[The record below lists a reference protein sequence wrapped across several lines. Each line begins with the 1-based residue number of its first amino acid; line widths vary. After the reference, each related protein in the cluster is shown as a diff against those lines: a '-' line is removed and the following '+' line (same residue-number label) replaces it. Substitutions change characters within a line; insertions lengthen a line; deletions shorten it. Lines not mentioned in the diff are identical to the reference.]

1 MTSSQAPNKEAPNKE
16 GTNPKPTKPKASSR
30 AKAPRILPAEPA
42 NPFLPDLCSS
52 QSVFLLVLV
61 AELLAVLLTISA
73 SSGLQHFNWD
83 KLALISVQIQ
93 WIVVFSAVALCRLRF
108 WLGRQDHVRAGVASY
123 ALVLGIT
130 FILCIAGQWII
141 YGASGMAFV
150 GDQEFSF
157 DGWLLLNNMVIAAIL
172 SGILLRY
179 LYLQQQLRNQQQAEM
194 QARIQALQSRIRP
207 HFLFNSMNSIAS
219 LIATDPD
226 TAERVVEDLSELF
239 RASLAEPTLIPL
251 GRELE
256 LCKHYLDIE
265 QLRLGRRLQLD
276 WQVSSCNPA
285 IKIPSLM
292 MQPLVENAIFH
303 GIEPLPKGGTITV
316 KVSQNDKQLSIVISN
331 PYLLAKKNHRT
342 SEQAQRHNRMALDNI
357 RRRLTAHFGTAARLS
372 SSAENGIFTTYIFC
386 PLTL

>member
-1 MTSSQAPNKEAPNKE
+1 METVSTMTAPETDKKQPVSPVQPSS
-16 GTNPKPTKPKASSR
+16 
-30 AKAPRILPAEPA
+30 LAEPA
-42 NPFLPDLCSS
+42 NPFLPELCTS

-61 AELLAVLLTISA
+61 AELLALLLTISA
-73 SSGLQHFNWD
+73 SSGLQHFDWD
-83 KLALISVQIQ
+83 KLALISVQVQ
-93 WIVVFSAVALCRLRF
+93 WVVVFSAIALCRLRF
-108 WLGRQDHVRAGVASY
+108 WLARQSHVRAGCTSY
-123 ALVLGIT
+123 ALVLAIT
-130 FILCIAGQWII
+130 LVLSVLGQWII
-141 YGASGMAFV
+141 YGVSGMAFIEHQ
-150 GDQEFSF
+150 GFEF
-157 DGWLLLNNMVIAAIL
+157 DGWQLLNNMAIAAIL
-172 SGILLRY
+172 SGVLLRY

-239 RASLAEPTLIPL
+239 RASLAEPSLIPL
-251 GRELE
+251 ERELE

-276 WQVSSCNPA
+276 WQISNYNKD

-303 GIEPLPKGGTITV
+303 GVEPLPKGGKITV

-331 PYLLAKKNHRT
+331 PYLLVKKNHYQGGSQRH
-342 SEQAQRHNRMALDNI
+342 SEQKHNRMALDNI
-357 RRRLTAHFGTAARLS
+357 RRRLTAHFGSAARLS

-386 PLTL
+386 PLTV

>member
-1 MTSSQAPNKEAPNKE
+1 MEPGSTINRPQAATPKAPE
-16 GTNPKPTKPKASSR
+16 PKPAQQF
-30 AKAPRILPAEPA
+30 APAGEPV
-42 NPFLPDLCSS
+42 NPFLPELCSS

-61 AELLAVLLTISA
+61 AELLALLLTISA
-73 SSGLQHFNWD
+73 SSGLQHFDWD
-83 KLALISVQIQ
+83 KLALISVQVQ
-93 WIVVFSAVALCRLRF
+93 WVVVFSAIALCRMRF
-108 WLGRQDHVRAGVASY
+108 WLARQTRLRAGCVSY
-123 ALVLGIT
+123 ATVLAITLVLSVI
-130 FILCIAGQWII
+130 GQWII
-141 YGASGMAFV
+141 YGVSGMAFIEYQ
-150 GDQEFSF
+150 DFQFN
-157 DGWLLLNNMVIAAIL
+157 GWRLLNNMVIAAIL

-219 LIATDPD
+219 LIATEPD

-239 RASLAEPTLIPL
+239 RASLAEPSLIPL
-251 GRELE
+251 ERELE

-265 QLRLGRRLQLD
+265 QLRLGRRLQVD
-276 WQVSSCNPA
+276 WQIGTYNKD

-303 GIEPLPKGGTITV
+303 GVEPLPKGGKITV
-316 KVSQNDKQLSIVISN
+316 KVSQNDRQLSIVISN
-331 PYLLAKKNHRT
+331 PYLLVKKKQHQDDN
-342 SEQAQRHNRMALDNI
+342 SQRHNRMALDNI

-386 PLTL
+386 PLKV

>member
-1 MTSSQAPNKEAPNKE
+1 MNAPDNETSIRPTPEAPTGGNV
-16 GTNPKPTKPKASSR
+16 R
-30 AKAPRILPAEPA
+30 ATRAEPTT
-42 NPFLPDLCSS
+42 PFLPDLCSS

-73 SSGLQHFNWD
+73 SSGVQHFNWD
-83 KLALISVQIQ
+83 KLALISVQVQ
-93 WIVVFSAVALCRLRF
+93 WVVVVSAIALCHLRF
-108 WLGRQDHVRAGVASY
+108 WLGQQSHVRAGCFSY
-123 ALVLGIT
+123 ALVLAIT
-130 FILCIAGQWII
+130 LVLCIAGQWII
-141 YGASGMAFV
+141 YGASGLAFMD
-150 GDQEFSF
+150 DQEFSF
-157 DGWLLLNNMVIAAIL
+157 DGWLLLNNMAIAAIL

-219 LIATDPD
+219 LISTEPE

-251 GRELE
+251 ERELS

-265 QLRLGRRLQLD
+265 RLRLGRRLQVD
-276 WQVSSCNPA
+276 WQISSYNPQL
-285 IKIPSLM
+285 KIPSLM
-292 MQPLVENAIFH
+292 LQPLVENAIFH

-316 KVSQNDKQLSIVISN
+316 KVSQNDKQLSIVITN
-331 PYLLAKKNHRT
+331 PYLLVKKNQRNG
-342 SEQAQRHNRMALDNI
+342 EQAQRHNRMALDNI

-372 SSAENGIFTTYIFC
+372 SSAENGVFTTYIFC
-386 PLTL
+386 PLTV

>member
-1 MTSSQAPNKEAPNKE
+1 MSSSAAPNK
-16 GTNPKPTKPKASSR
+16 
-30 AKAPRILPAEPA
+30 KAPSRGIKTAGALRAEPTS
-42 NPFLPDLCSS
+42 PFLPDMCSS

-108 WLGRQDHVRAGVASY
+108 WLGRQDHLRAGIVSY
-123 ALVLGIT
+123 ALVLAIT
-130 FILCIAGQWII
+130 LVLSVLGQWII
-141 YGASGMAFV
+141 YGASGMAFE
-150 GDQEFSF
+150 GDQTFSF
-157 DGWLLLNNMVIAAIL
+157 DAWLLLNSMVIAAIL

-276 WQVSSCNPA
+276 WQIGSYNKEL
-285 IKIPSLM
+285 KIPSLM

-303 GIEPLPKGGTITV
+303 GIEPLPKGGKITV
-316 KVSQNDKQLSIVISN
+316 KVSQNDKQLSIVITN
-331 PYLLAKKNHRT
+331 PYLLVKKNQRK

-357 RRRLTAHFGTAARLS
+357 RRRLTAHFGAAARLS
-372 SSAENGIFTTYIFC
+372 SSAENGVFTTYIFC

>member
-1 MTSSQAPNKEAPNKE
+1 MEAAVSMKAPDNETNIPAP
-16 GTNPKPTKPKASSR
+16 PKA
-30 AKAPRILPAEPA
+30 AAGVKGKAARPLPVEPA
-42 NPFLPDLCSS
+42 TPFLPDLCSS

-61 AELLAVLLTISA
+61 AELLALLLTISA

-83 KLALISVQIQ
+83 KLALISVQVQ
-93 WIVVFSAVALCRLRF
+93 WIVVFSAIALCRLRF
-108 WLGRQDHVRAGVASY
+108 WLGRQSHVRAGCVSY
-123 ALVLGIT
+123 ALVLVIT
-130 FILCIAGQWII
+130 LILCIAGQWII
-141 YGASGMAFV
+141 YGASGLAFV

-194 QARIQALQSRIRP
+194 QSRIQALQSRIRP

-219 LIATDPD
+219 LIATDPN

-239 RASLAEPTLIPL
+239 RASLAEPSLIPL
-251 GRELE
+251 ERELS

-265 QLRLGRRLQLD
+265 CLRLGRRLQLD
-276 WQVSSCNPA
+276 WQIGSYNPQL
-285 IKIPSLM
+285 KIPSLM
-292 MQPLVENAIFH
+292 LQPLVENAIFH

-316 KVSQNDKQLSIVISN
+316 KVSQNDKQLSIVITN
-331 PYLLAKKNHRT
+331 PYLLAKKNQRNG
-342 SEQAQRHNRMALDNI
+342 EQAQRHNRMALDNI

-372 SSAENGIFTTYIFC
+372 SSAENGVFTTYIFC
-386 PLTL
+386 PLTV

>member
-1 MTSSQAPNKEAPNKE
+1 MSSSPAANKAP
-16 GTNPKPTKPKASSR
+16 TTKI
-30 AKAPRILPAEPA
+30 KAPRVPPAEPA

-83 KLALISVQIQ
+83 KLALISVQVQ

-108 WLGRQDHVRAGVASY
+108 WLGRQNHVRAGVVSY
-123 ALVLGIT
+123 ALVLAIT
-130 FILCIAGQWII
+130 LVLCIAGQWII
-141 YGASGMAFV
+141 YGASGMAFA

-157 DGWLLLNNMVIAAIL
+157 DGWLLLNSMVIAAIL

-276 WQVSSCNPA
+276 WQISSCNPA

-292 MQPLVENAIFH
+292 LQPLVENAIFH
-303 GIEPLPKGGTITV
+303 GIEPLPKGGKITV
-316 KVSQNDKQLSIVISN
+316 KVSQNDKQLSIVITN
-331 PYLLAKKNHRT
+331 PYLLVKKNNHQ
-342 SEQAQRHNRMALDNI
+342 SDASARHNRMALDNI

>member
-1 MTSSQAPNKEAPNKE
+1 MEAVAV
-16 GTNPKPTKPKASSR
+16 TM
-30 AKAPRILPAEPA
+30 KAPDTETITNVTIKPPRPLPVEPA
-42 NPFLPDLCSS
+42 SPFLPDLCSS

-73 SSGLQHFNWD
+73 SSGLQHFSWD
-83 KLALISVQIQ
+83 KLAMISVQVQ
-93 WIVVFSAVALCRLRF
+93 WIVVFSAIVLCRLRF
-108 WLGRQDHVRAGVASY
+108 WLGRQDHARAGAVAY
-123 ALVLGIT
+123 ALVLAIALV
-130 FILCIAGQWII
+130 LCIAGQWIVF
-141 YGASGMAFV
+141 GASGLAFIEE
-150 GDQEFSF
+150 QHFSL

-172 SGILLRY
+172 AGILLRY

-219 LIATDPD
+219 LIATEPD

-239 RASLAEPTLIPL
+239 RASLAEPSLIPL
-251 GRELE
+251 ERELQ
-256 LCKHYLDIE
+256 LCKHYLEIE

-276 WQVSSCNPA
+276 WQINSCNPN

-292 MQPLVENAIFH
+292 LQPLVENAIFH
-303 GIEPLPKGGTITV
+303 GIEPLPKGGKITV

-331 PYLLAKKNHRT
+331 PYLLAKKPQRN
-342 SEQAQRHNRMALDNI
+342 SEHAQRHNRMALDNI

-372 SSAENGIFTTYIFC
+372 SSAENGVFTTYIFC

>member
-1 MTSSQAPNKEAPNKE
+1 MKAPDNE
-16 GTNPKPTKPKASSR
+16 TKPGPDSAVGAKPAR
-30 AKAPRILPAEPA
+30 ALPAEPA
-42 NPFLPDLCSS
+42 TPFLPDLCSS

-73 SSGLQHFNWD
+73 SSGLQNFNWE
-83 KLALISVQIQ
+83 KFALISVQVQ
-93 WIVVFSAVALCRLRF
+93 WIVVFSAILLCRLRF
-108 WLGRQDHVRAGVASY
+108 WLGRQDHVRAGCVSY
-123 ALVLGIT
+123 ALVLATT
-130 FILCIAGQWII
+130 FVLCVAGQWII
-141 YGASGMAFV
+141 NGASGLAFV
-150 GDQEFSF
+150 DKHEFSF

-239 RASLAEPTLIPL
+239 RASLAEPSLIPL

-256 LCKHYLDIE
+256 LCKHYLEIE
-265 QLRLGRRLQLD
+265 KLRLGRRLQLD
-276 WQVSSCNPA
+276 WQISSCNLKL
-285 IKIPSLM
+285 KIPSLM

-331 PYLLAKKNHRT
+331 PYLLVRKNQRNG
-342 SEQAQRHNRMALDNI
+342 EQAQRHNRMALDNI

-372 SSAENGIFTTYIFC
+372 SSAENGVFTTYIFC